1 MRKKLNY
8 YYCCCYYY
16 YYNYYYY
23 YYYNYYYYY
32 YYWTFGAPNLKYIAI
47 SAYKPYTYIWTS
59 KVQIHKQQ
67 ICARARAHPPTQPHT
82 HTPTPTPAHTYTHT
96 YTHLDTH
103 GHLRAGGLKR
113 KFSKRERLSRKT

>member
-8 YYCCCYYY
+8 YNCCCYYY
-16 YYNYYYY
+16 YYC
-23 YYYNYYYYY
+23 YY
-32 YYWTFGAPNLKYIAI
+32 YYWTFGAPNLKYIAM
-47 SAYKPYTYIWTS
+47 SAYKLTHTYIFGRQKFKYINS
-59 KVQIHKQQ
+59 KHAPVRVHT
-67 ICARARAHPPTQPHT
+67 HPPT
-82 HTPTPTPAHTYTHT
+82 HTPTPTPAHTCTHT